1 MRLLCNYKNMFKN
14 LKNNISIPLLLL
26 TLILFLPPFFDGGRN
41 VFIGEIILI
50 LIGLLF
56 LFKLRKKTALPFAKS
71 GAVFLLCLYLIL
83 SLVAVAFSV
92 SPYNSFMLWL
102 QNLSYAILFFIA
114 YYSQFRK
121 QEINILI
128 KIFLACSVALCLA
141 GVYWYLTGDYNRL
154 TSTFWWPNPFAG
166 FLFFVMP
173 LSFYSFLK
181 DRSRLKLLS
190 APLLIL
196 ILISFVL
203 TGSRGAFLSICI
215 SIFICGLIYFI
226 YSNKKNTLIPQE
238 HSVFLKKYW
247 LALSCT
253 IILFTS
259 LVFLINTIKADNM
272 AFNKRATNGQDFLD
286 TSSSIRLNYWKGSL
300 EIFRDYPIFGSGLGS
315 FSNIYPKYQKD
326 PISAGKYAHNWYLE
340 ILAEQGAIV
349 FIVFIL
355 FLSSVFRSFIKCRDV
370 ASQRFYGALAIG
382 ILAFLTH
389 NAVDI
394 GSHYPANMVLF
405 WLLFGVLNRKEQK
418 EVEGQKIKLVYF
430 LFWILSFFLVIK
442 GFVFLYSHY
451 NFHKGLEY
459 QGVEE
464 FEVAQDYYA
473 KSILLNSDQNYLR
486 QYGIILYV
494 QALNTQNKEMQEEFL
509 DKALKISQKII
520 KSSSHNALN
529 YELRGRIYKEL
540 GQQSEAEKDFR
551 IAIEL
556 NKFTSRHY
564 INLSLLLIDENRFKE
579 ANHLI
584 DEILGIYSPDVV
596 ETRKLY
602 ILENQQTTSG
612 IEKDIEYLK
621 RLKNE
626 L

>member
-405 WLLFGVLNRKEQK
+405 W
-418 EVEGQKIKLVYF
+418 
-430 LFWILSFFLVIK
+430 FFLGIISTRNMEHIKRNIKKEKLLSVMCYVVCVVFFIK
-442 GFVFLYSHY
+442 GIIFIYSHY
-451 NFHKGLEY
+451 NFQKGLDF
-459 QGVEE
+459 Q
-464 FEVAQDYYA
+464 EVGELKIAQDYYA
-473 KSILLNSDQNYLR
+473 KSITINANPDYLR
-486 QYGIILYV
+486 QYAIILYSR
-494 QALNTQNKEMQEEFL
+494 AKNDE
-509 DKALKISQKII
+509 ALKISQTAI
-520 KSSSHNALN
+520 KLDSSNALN
-529 YELRGRIYKEL
+529 YELRGRIYKDLNEIKK
-540 GQQSEAEKDFR
+540 AEEDFR
-551 IAIEL
+551 KTIEL
-556 NKFTSRHY
+556 NKFIPRYY
-564 INLSLLLIDENRFKE
+564 INLSLLLIQENRIGE
-579 ANHLI
+579 AKYLI
-584 DEILGIYSPDVV
+584 DEILEMYPQEVV
-596 ETRKLY
+596 ETRKLS
-602 ILENQQTTSG
+602 ILKNQKTTSG
-612 IEKDIEYLK
+612 IEKDIEYLSN
-621 RLKNE
+621 LKLKIIN
-626 L
+626 LVN